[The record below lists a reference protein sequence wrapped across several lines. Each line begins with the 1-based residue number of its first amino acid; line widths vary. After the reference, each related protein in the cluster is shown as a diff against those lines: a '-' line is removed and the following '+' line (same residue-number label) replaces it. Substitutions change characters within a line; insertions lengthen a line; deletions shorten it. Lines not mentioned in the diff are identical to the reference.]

1 VKRTETLPARVGR
14 GEYDRYLLP
23 SVRRETSP
31 AFLATQESIL
41 WDPSGTTVIGP
52 SEDMDVLTAQEDLGW
67 IALNGGGSFAY
78 GGIQL
83 ADRWQVLRLLGGMV
97 YRNPIAA
104 NIVNNYCYFISG
116 PGFSFDLADDGAK
129 DEFDAWAEEVDL
141 FESIEEMVYTTSLFG
156 ESFIV
161 GYKFRELGPKRPAV
175 RPEAEGERDYESF
188 RVLDPFAITE
198 IATNPDDAKEV
209 WGYYLRSASETT
221 GVWLHPDDVIHVSF
235 RRPCRQVHAAPLLF
249 PAIVPLN
256 QIEKFAENRYWLNFV
271 RARFPV
277 IRQALGP
284 AAPSAEKEAKDPKW
298 QKLPPPGTI
307 FMDKGNV
314 NWHFPSLNI
323 GSGDVWEDWRV
334 LVLRIASAVSLPEY
348 LVVMDAS
355 NSNYSST
362 LVAESPAHH
371 LFKSLQSRVAR
382 RLMKMLA
389 WFHEEKI
396 KVTPAPIIN
405 RDRNDDSQALAAA
418 RDRGAISRQT
428 YCDEM
433 GFEWEGMDGERARIE
448 KERELG
454 LGPVEPGAPEEE
466 GEEGEE
472 GNGKEKGNGEPE
484 KEEKKKG
491 KRPALKGAGRR
502 FGF

>member
-1 VKRTETLPARVGR
+1 VKRIETLPARVGR

-52 SEDMDVLTAQEDLGW
+52 SEDLDVLTEQEDLGW

-78 GGIQL
+78 GGIAL
-83 ADRWQVLRLLGGMV
+83 TDRWQVLRLLGGMV
-97 YRNPIAA
+97 HRNPIAT

-129 DEFDAWAEEVDL
+129 EEFDAWAEEVDL
-141 FESIEEMVYTTSLFG
+141 HEAIEEMVYTTALFG

-161 GYKFRELGPKRPAV
+161 GYEFRPLGERRPTKRPDSD
-175 RPEAEGERDYESF
+175 AERSYESF
-188 RVLDPFAITE
+188 RILDPFAVTE
-198 IATNPDDAKEV
+198 IATNPDDSKEV
-209 WGYYLRSASETT
+209 WGYLLATT
-221 GVWLHPDDVIHVSF
+221 GAHGVWVHPDDVIHVSF
-235 RRPCRQVHAAPLLF
+235 RRPCRQIHAAPLLF

-277 IRQALGP
+277 IRQAQGP
-284 AAPSAEKEAKDPKW
+284 SGTSADKEAKDVKW
-298 QKLPPPGTI
+298 QKLPPPGTM
-307 FMDKGNV
+307 FFDKGNV
-314 NWHFPSLNI
+314 TWHFPSLNI

-362 LVAESPAHH
+362 IVAESPAHH
-371 LFKSLQSRVAR
+371 LFKSLQSRIAR
-382 RLMKMLA
+382 RLTKMLA

-396 KVTPAPIIN
+396 KVTPSPIIR
-405 RDRNDDSQALAAA
+405 RDRNDDSQALASA

-433 GFEWEGMDGERARIE
+433 GFEWEGVDGERARIE
-448 KERELG
+448 REREMG
-454 LGPVEPGAPEEE
+454 LGPPETGSPMPEEGAPQDQPEEE
-466 GEEGEE
+466 KG
-472 GNGKEKGNGEPE
+472 GNGKGAP
-484 KEEKKKG
+484 KKG
-491 KRPALKGAGRR
+491 ATKRPAPRAMARR